1 MGRRNIGLIL
11 ILLQESKNN
20 SIIELKK
27 LSNMKKR
34 TISFDELAKV
44 DRHQQPRFMGEY
56 RRNEK
61 GELVAHVLKRNPN
74 YKKY

>member
-1 MGRRNIGLIL
+1 
-11 ILLQESKNN
+11 
-20 SIIELKK
+20 
-27 LSNMKKR
+27 MKKG
-34 TISFDELAKV
+34 TISLDELAKV

-56 RRNEK
+56 LRNEK